1 MNRFAKLLWT
11 IMSYCPL
18 FIVITVLL
26 LVDFLTA
33 KAIISK
39 PWWIISFG
47 ALSVIGFAGSLLLL
61 LYAKKKVASTSLNV
75 FGASSKDAE
84 LMGSMI
90 AYLLPLLTI
99 VFNEVNQIALICFL
113 VIIALMLFLTKAVY
127 INPIICFIG
136 YRYYSVRTE
145 SGMSYTLITRQK
157 RFNPKKVNEVKEIFP
172 EIYLEV

>member
-26 LVDFLTA
+26 LVDFLTS

-39 PWWIISFG
+39 PWWIIPFG
-47 ALSVIGFAGSLLLL
+47 VLSAIGFVGSFLLLF
-61 LYAKKKVASTSLNV
+61 YAKKKVASTSINV
-75 FGASSKDAE
+75 SGASSKDVE
-84 LMGSMI
+84 LMGSMT
-90 AYLLPLLTI
+90 AYLL
-99 VFNEVNQIALICFL
+99 CFL
-113 VIIALMLFLTKAVY
+113 VIIALMIFLTKAVY
-127 INPIICFIG
+127 INPIICFVG
-136 YRYYSVRTE
+136 YRYYSVQTE